1 MKIRQ
6 TNACLATHSSPSL
19 STPPATFCY
28 YFFVFCSNPN
38 IFIFMLMC
46 AKNSTKAN
54 FADVLPCRL
63 ITQLPLYT
71 EFLVIADVKSI
82 HTGQHLQRRLP
93 RDCLSG
99 LHHIRKFS
107 VIEDDITALHFC
119 ESDHSVRMSSTPQT
133 KLGLWG
139 MWKLALMLLRW
150 ASGLQIFPACTPYSR
165 EEIEHCHGWIS
176 SVMVR
181 HIAWAEE
188 TG

>member
-1 MKIRQ
+1 M
-6 TNACLATHSSPSL
+6 LALLPT
-19 STPPATFCY
+19 TVQVPPATFY
-28 YFFVFCSNPN
+28 YYLFVFCTMPY
-38 IFIFMLMC
+38 ICILWLC

-54 FADVLPCRL
+54 FADVLPSRL
-63 ITQLPLYT
+63 ITQLPLNT
-71 EFLVIADVKSI
+71 EFFVIADVKAI
-82 HTGQHLQRRLP
+82 HTRQHLQRLLDK
-93 RDCLSG
+93 DCLSG

-107 VIEDDITALHFC
+107 VIEDDITALHFR

-133 KLGLWG
+133 KLSLWA

-150 ASGLQIFPACTPYSR
+150 ASGLQIFPACTLYSQ